1 MNYLLVVQ
9 VILHTFLWL
18 SLCHILALKA
28 IELNGLKRLFS
39 SDELLLPNVELA
51 KLFDYKLINDRIN
64 GSVRDFLKKAILLN
78 DHSFHII
85 QKMHTMT
92 DDNISSSDM
101 GEVKSL
107 LQKYVTERANETLN
121 DLNKIQNSVQ
131 APFAYC
137 YQ

>member
-1 MNYLLVVQ
+1 LLVVQ

-64 GSVRDFLKKAILLN
+64 GS
-78 DHSFHII
+78 II